1 MTISRKQFFKTA
13 CLGGA
18 CLCGFGA
25 IAGSASSENKNQE
38 DDSKTLLF
46 QSWIALLLT
55 NADSSLGEEEIRKV
69 FKSSA
74 LAHYND
80 LKMDSILVDYKDKLE
95 AFIDWV
101 ETSWGWKVDYNK
113 ATRTIVADENKNYC
127 VCPMINHKT
136 GIKYPALCYCS
147 EGFAEKMFSTVIGQ
161 PVSATVISSVQKG
174 DNSCKYQITF

>member
-18 CLCGFGA
+18 CLCGFSA
-25 IAGSASSENKNQE
+25 IAGSAPSENENQT
-38 DDSKTLLF
+38 DDYKALLF
-46 QSWIALLLT
+46 QNWIALLLT
-55 NADSSLGEEEIRKV
+55 NIDSSLGEDEIRKV
-69 FKSSA
+69 LKSSA

-80 LKMDSILVDYKDKLE
+80 LKMESILEGYKDKLE
-95 AFIDWV
+95 TFIGWV

-127 VCPMINHKT
+127 VCPMIDHKT
-136 GIKYPALCYCS
+136 ETRYPALCYCS

-161 PVSATVISSVQKG
+161 PVSATVISSVQRGAK
-174 DNSCKYQITF
+174 SCKYRITF